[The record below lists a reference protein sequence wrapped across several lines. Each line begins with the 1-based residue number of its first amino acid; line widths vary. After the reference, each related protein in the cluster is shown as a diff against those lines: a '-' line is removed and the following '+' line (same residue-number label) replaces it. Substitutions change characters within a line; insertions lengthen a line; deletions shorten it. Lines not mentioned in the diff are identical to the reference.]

1 LKRNFLTYLP
11 LLLIASLIVALD
23 QWTKWLVRTH
33 IPFTGT
39 WLPEGWDWLAP
50 YARVVHWYNSGA
62 AFGMFQ
68 NGNLVFSVLAVI
80 VICAILYYYPQVERG
95 DWILRLAMSMQLAGA
110 AGNLIDR
117 LMIQKVTDFISVW
130 SFPVFNVADASITVG
145 VGVLLLGVWF
155 NERKNRPPVIRDQS
169 SVISDQSSADEGG
182 ESSRNFASG

>member
-1 LKRNFLTYLP
+1 MKRNFFTYLP

-23 QWTKWLVRTH
+23 QWTKWLVRTN
-33 IPFTGT
+33 IPFTGA

-68 NGNLVFSVLAVI
+68 DGNTVFSILAVI
-80 VICAILYYYPQVERG
+80 VIGAILYYYPQVERG
-95 DWILRLAMSMQLAGA
+95 DWTLRLAMSMQLAGA

-117 LMIQKVTDFISVW
+117 LMMQKVTDFISVW
-130 SFPVFNVADASITVG
+130 NFPVFNVADASITVG

-155 NERKNRPPVIRDQS
+155 NERKSQS
-169 SVISDQSSADEGG
+169 SVSSDQLSVEEGG
-182 ESSRNFASG
+182 KESRDSVSG